1 MQSRMTAPPP
11 HTQNQSEN
19 SRSIQLARKHC
30 DNPSWIY
37 IDTTPFYA
45 MVRFSGGRLKHIEN
59 TTYQNMHLYSH
70 LKIHYKLSSIIAG
83 TALGLALSLPP
94 FLPLLPPSASR
105 RFAILGLHPH
115 EDQISSIISSSLST
129 NPLPYCTV
137 TFLTL
142 GMQLFFLHKMRSYEV
157 TFI

>member
-1 MQSRMTAPPP
+1 MIGLGSD
-11 HTQNQSEN
+11 NWCED

-45 MVRFSGGRLKHIEN
+45 MVRFSGGCLKHIEN
-59 TTYQNMHLYSH
+59 TTCQNMMYFFCIRTNSNLS
-70 LKIHYKLSSIIAG
+70 KQNQLSSFIAG